1 MISRTSRGRPYQR
14 IDIIQHIERRP
25 PVNAIPCADNQE
37 LQRRETS
44 ERRDYAHGRGPDY
57 SPVSCEKAETINS
70 PRNYT

>member
-1 MISRTSRGRPYQR
+1 MIFRTARGRPYQR

-25 PVNAIPCADNQE
+25 PVNAIPCADDQE

-57 SPVSCEKAETINS
+57 SPVSS
-70 PRNYT
+70 PNT